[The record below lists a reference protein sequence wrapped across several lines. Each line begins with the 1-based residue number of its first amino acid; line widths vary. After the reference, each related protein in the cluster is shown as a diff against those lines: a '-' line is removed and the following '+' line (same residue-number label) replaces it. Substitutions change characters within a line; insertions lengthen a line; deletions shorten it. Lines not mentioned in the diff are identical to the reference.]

1 MIKHILPQLNIGGL
15 IAKVPIIQ
23 GGMGVAISLSGL
35 ASAVA
40 NAGGIG
46 VLATP
51 GIGLNEPDLKTD
63 FIGSNNRALAKE
75 IRKCREKTKGLI
87 GVNIMYALTNYEEL
101 SRTAIKEG
109 IDIIFSGAGLPM
121 NLPEFLEG
129 STKTKLVPIV
139 SSGRAAKILAKR
151 WMDKY
156 NYVPDGFVVEGP
168 LAGGHIGFKLESI
181 DDPAFSLENLLA
193 EVLKVT
199 EDVQKISGKK
209 IPVIAGGGIFTG
221 ADIKKFLDLGASGVQ
236 MATRFV
242 ATDEC
247 DADIIFKQAYL
258 DCKEEDMVVIK
269 SPVGMPGRAIKNKF
283 ITDSEKGQKQPF
295 ECPFHCII
303 TCDVV
308 NAPYCI
314 ALSLLNAQKGEMDHG
329 FAFAGKNAYRVTE
342 IVPVKTL
349 IASLAGEFSNATE
362 EQLKGKNP

>member
-1 MIKHILPQLNIGGL
+1 MTNHILPQSNIGNL

-23 GGMGVAISLSGL
+23 GGMGVAISLSCL

-51 GIGLNEPDLKTD
+51 GIGLNEPDLKED
-63 FIGSNNRALAKE
+63 FIGSNNRALVKE
-75 IRKCREKTKGLI
+75 IKKCREKTKGLI
-87 GVNIMYALTNYEEL
+87 GVNIMYALTNYAEL

-109 IDIIFSGAGLPM
+109 VDIIFSGAGLPM

-139 SSGRAAKILAKR
+139 SSGRAAKILARR

-168 LAGGHIGFKLESI
+168 MAGGHIGFKLENI
-181 DDPAFSLENLLA
+181 NDPEYALEKLLA
-193 EVLKVT
+193 EVLKVA
-199 EDVQKISGKK
+199 EEAGKASGRK

-247 DADIIFKQAYL
+247 DADIIFKQAYIN
-258 DCKEEDMVVIK
+258 CKEEDMVVIK

-283 ITDSEKGQKQPF
+283 IEDSEKGKKQPF
-295 ECPFHCII
+295 DCPYHCII

-314 ALSLLNAQKGEMDHG
+314 ALSLLNAQKGQMNNG

-342 IVPVKTL
+342 IVPVQKL
-349 IASLAGEFSNATE
+349 IDSLAEEYKIAT
-362 EQLKGKNP
+362 GG

>member
-1 MIKHILPQLNIGGL
+1 LFKNILPQLNIGGL
-15 IAKVPIIQ
+15 IARVPIIQ
-23 GGMGVAISLSGL
+23 GGMGVGISLSGMV
-35 ASAVA
+35 SAVA

-51 GIGLNEPDLKTD
+51 GIGLSEPDLKEN
-63 FIGSNNRALAKE
+63 FIAANNRALAKQ
-75 IRKCREKTKGLI
+75 IKLCREKTKGLI

-109 IDIIFSGAGLPM
+109 IDFIFSGAGLPM
-121 NLPEFLEG
+121 NLPEFLGG

-139 SSGRAAKILAKR
+139 SSGRAAKILAHR
-151 WMDKY
+151 WMNKY
-156 NYVPDGFVVEGP
+156 NYTPDAFVVEGP
-168 LAGGHIGFKLESI
+168 LAGGHIGFKFENIDSPEFALEK
-181 DDPAFSLENLLA
+181 LLA
-193 EVLKVT
+193 EVLEVT
-199 EDVQKISGKK
+199 AEIEKKTGRK
-209 IPVIAGGGIFTG
+209 IPIITGGGIFTG
-221 ADIKKFLDLGASGVQ
+221 ADIKRFLDLGASGVQ

-247 DADIIFKQAYL
+247 DADPVFKQAYL
-258 DCKEEDMVVIK
+258 SCKEEDMVVIK

-283 ITDSEKGQKQPF
+283 IEESEKGKKQPF
-295 ECPFHCII
+295 ECPYHCII

-342 IVPVKTL
+342 IVPVQKL
-349 IASLAGEFSNATE
+349 IDTLAGEFDKATE
-362 EQLKGKNP
+362 EQLKNKQ

>member
-1 MIKHILPQLNIGGL
+1 LVNHILPQLNIGGL

-23 GGMGVAISLSGL
+23 GGMGVAISLNGL
-35 ASAVA
+35 ASSVA

-51 GIGLNEPDLKTD
+51 GIGLNEPDLKED

-75 IRKCREKTKGLI
+75 IKKCREKTKGLI
-87 GVNIMYALTNYEEL
+87 GVNIMYALTNYAEL
-101 SRTAIKEG
+101 SKTAIKEG
-109 IDIIFSGAGLPM
+109 VDIIFSGAGLPM

-129 STKTKLVPIV
+129 GAKTKLVPIV

-151 WMDKY
+151 WIDKY

-168 LAGGHIGFKLESI
+168 MAGGHVGFKLENI
-181 DDPAFSLENLLA
+181 DDPEYTLEKLVV
-193 EVLKVT
+193 EVLKVAKET
-199 EDVQKISGKK
+199 EKATGKK

-247 DADIIFKQAYL
+247 DADMIFKQAYL

-283 ITDSEKGQKQPF
+283 IEDSEKGKKQPF

-342 IVPVKTL
+342 IVSVQKL
-349 IASLAGEFSNATE
+349 IDSLSE
-362 EQLKGKNP
+362 EYSKAVEKQSEPKV

>member
-1 MIKHILPQLNIGGL
+1 MPPLVIGGL
-15 IAKVPIIQ
+15 VAKVPIIQ
-23 GGMGVAISLSGL
+23 GGMGVAISLNGL

-51 GIGLNEPDLKTD
+51 GIGLNEPDLKEN
-63 FIGSNNRALAKE
+63 FLEANNRALVKE
-75 IRKCREKTKGLI
+75 IKKCREKTKGLI
-87 GVNIMYALTNYEEL
+87 GVNIMYALTNYESL
-101 SRTAIKEG
+101 SRAAIKAG

-151 WMDKY
+151 WIDKY
-156 NYVPDGFVVEGP
+156 NYVPDAFVVEGP
-168 LAGGHIGFKLESI
+168 MAGGHIGFKLETI
-181 DDPAFSLENLLA
+181 DDPAYTLENLVK
-193 EVLKVT
+193 EVLLVT
-199 EDVQKISGKK
+199 ADVEKATGKK

-242 ATDEC
+242 VTDEC
-247 DADIIFKQAYL
+247 DADMKFKQAYL

-283 ITDSEKGQKQPF
+283 ILDSEKGQKQPF

-314 ALSLLNAQKGEMDHG
+314 ALSLLNAQKGDLNHG

-342 IVPVKTL
+342 IVPVQKL
-349 IASLAGEFSNATE
+349 IESLEEEFKAAS
-362 EQLKGKNP
+362 GK